1 MELRDALRTTG
12 AVREFDGSP
21 VDRATV
27 YDLLETARF
36 APSGGNRQ
44 GWRVVLVEDRARRR
58 ALRDL
63 YLTGWYEYLAI
74 AKAGLVPFAPITDR
88 VAEDAA
94 RKDAPAVA
102 AAARE
107 AAPGFAERLDEV
119 PVLLVLLA
127 DLRALAAIDRDE
139 EGYSFVGGASLYP
152 FAWSILLAAH
162 DAGLGGVLTTM
173 ARRRQ
178 ADVLELLNVT
188 DANLAVAG
196 VLALGRPTTRAT
208 RLRRQAVEEFA
219 TIDAVDGPAAHPLS
233 ASRSD
238 CEVLGQRRGGP
249 NRRVRVGVREAED
262 VGVQEDAAL
271 GERGLAVLPVA
282 GVVHDRPADGGE
294 VHADLVGPSGLEP
307 QLEQRARRARRSGC
321 APRTPC
327 ARVAR
332 PRARP
337 SSWGCAGSAR
347 SARRSRR
354 ARR

>member
-74 AKAGLVPFAPITDR
+74 AQAGLVPFAPITDR

-94 RKDAPAVA
+94 RRDAPAVA

-162 DAGLGGVLTTM
+162 DAGLGGVLTTV

-188 DANLAVAG
+188 DANLSLAG

-208 RLRRQAVEEFA
+208 RLRRQAVEAFA
-219 TIDAVDGPAAHPLS
+219 TIDGVDGPPLS
-233 ASRSD
+233 R
-238 CEVLGQRRGGP
+238 
-249 NRRVRVGVREAED
+249 
-262 VGVQEDAAL
+262 
-271 GERGLAVLPVA
+271 
-282 GVVHDRPADGGE
+282 
-294 VHADLVGPSGLEP
+294 
-307 QLEQRARRARRSGC
+307 
-321 APRTPC
+321 
-327 ARVAR
+327 
-332 PRARP
+332 
-337 SSWGCAGSAR
+337 
-347 SARRSRR
+347 
-354 ARR
+354 